1 MVHIIQDILKMEKE
15 KALEFIILKTKIF
28 ILENGLKIIEM
39 DLGFIFKKTKIFIME
54 NFKIIIKM
62 VWEHS
67 ILIVQKFMIH

>member
-1 MVHIIQDILKMEKE
+1 MAHIIQDILKKEKE
-15 KALEFIILKTKIF
+15 MDMEFIILKTKIF

-39 DLGFIFKKTKIFIME
+39 DLVFIFKKKKIFIME
-54 NFKIIIKM
+54 NFKTIIKM